1 MVTETPPVKEAL
13 DELRSELGEDRIQLP
28 ELVIR
33 GAREKTRELRNRS
46 RSVRD
51 ARIRL
56 ARSIRQSGGV
66 DLDEVRLA
74 DEAKQAG
81 LSADI

>member
-13 DELRSELGEDRIQLP
+13 DELRTQLGGERVELP

-33 GAREKTRELRNRS
+33 GAREKTRELRGQS
-46 RSVRD
+46 QSVRD

-56 ARSIRQSGGV
+56 ARAIRDGEG
-66 DLDEVRLA
+66 LDPDAVRLS
-74 DEAKQAG
+74 DEAKQVG
-81 LSADI
+81 LSAEI

>member
-1 MVTETPPVKEAL
+1 MITETPPVKEAL
-13 DELRSELGEDRIQLP
+13 DELRSELGDDRIELP

-33 GAREKTRELRNRS
+33 GAREKTRELQGRS

-56 ARSIRQSGGV
+56 AQAIREGGGV
-66 DLDEVRLA
+66 DPDAVRLA
-74 DEAKQAG
+74 EEAKQIG
-81 LSADI
+81 LSAEI

>member
-13 DELRSELGEDRIQLP
+13 DELRHELGGDRVELP

-33 GAREKTRELRNRS
+33 GARDKTRELRS
-46 RSVRD
+46 GSKSVRD

-56 ARSIRQSGGV
+56 ARAIREGEGV
-66 DLDEVRLA
+66 DPDAVRLA
-74 DEAKQAG
+74 DEAKQVG
-81 LSADI
+81 LSAEI

>member
-13 DELRSELGEDRIQLP
+13 DELRAQLGEERIELP

-33 GAREKTRELRNRS
+33 GAKEKTRELQGRS

-66 DLDEVRLA
+66 DPDEVRLA

-81 LSADI
+81 LNAEI